1 MQRFQNVVLIGTS
14 HIAKQSF
21 YGLMNKEK
29 NKLQLRHILRIGVKG
44 FVFAKIG
51 SYIEKKLGGKVG
63 VNPGDEMMK
72 AAEIA
77 TKNGCKIALID
88 QKIDVTLKNFS
99 RELTW
104 KEKFRFLSDLIKGIF
119 KKEERMMI
127 DLSKVPEKN
136 FIKEVLTKVKD
147 RYPNFYKVLV
157 SDRNKFMAVRL
168 VKLMQDHSKIVAVV
182 GAGHE
187 DGLIEEIK
195 LLIGK

>member
-1 MQRFQNVVLIGTS
+1 
-14 HIAKQSF
+14 
-21 YGLMNKEK
+21 
-29 NKLQLRHILRIGVKG
+29 
-44 FVFAKIG
+44 
-51 SYIEKKLGGKVG
+51 
-63 VNPGDEMMK
+63 
-72 AAEIA
+72 
-77 TKNGCKIALID
+77 
-88 QKIDVTLKNFS
+88 
-99 RELTW
+99 
-104 KEKFRFLSDLIKGIF
+104 
-119 KKEERMMI
+119 MI